1 MSGVRRLWYRYDR
14 TVWIRV
20 LGTVL
25 TTVAGFMIRP
35 FLSLYLFDKM
45 NGDLLITALII
56 GLQPAT
62 GLIAG
67 LYAGGLADRYGRKPV
82 MVAAAL
88 IEAISIFGFIWADSI
103 LAFALLTILNGLCGS
118 LFFPAASAQVADV
131 VPEEKRAEVFALL
144 HTALNVGAACGP
156 LIGVAIYKVNPGIAF
171 TICAC
176 AFLLNALLIMWQI
189 PETLPPEVRAKAL
202 EAKRNPAVKTPRLK
216 IREHKLLFYMTAATL
231 PVSLLYTQVESIFPQ
246 HLKTM
251 FSTDYLDV
259 FATLMTI
266 NGAMVVLCQIVIAR
280 FSEKFPI
287 QRVILIAYLLLAC
300 TAIGYAWSNAFL
312 LFVVAEILFTFGEMM
327 NGPQMQKAISV
338 MAPPELMGR
347 YFAVF
352 GANWGICGAVGPLIG
367 AFAFQHLGGNWWYTI
382 ISVLLVLAAIL
393 QSRNA
398 KRALTG
404 TKTAAVVQE
413 KKDLPALS

>member
-1 MSGVRRLWYRYDR
+1 MNRWQRLAARYDR

-56 GLQPAT
+56 GLQPLT

-88 IEAISIFGFIWADSI
+88 LEAISVFGYIWADSI
-103 LAFALLTILNGLCGS
+103 LSFALITILNGLCGS
-118 LFFPAASAQVADV
+118 LFFPAASAQVTDV

-156 LIGVAIYKVNPGIAF
+156 LLGVAIYKVNPAIAF
-171 TICAC
+171 AICGGAL
-176 AFLLNALLIMWQI
+176 LLNAVLILWKI
-189 PETLPPEVRAKAL
+189 PETLPADVRQRAL
-202 EAKRNPAVKTPRLK
+202 GAKRNPAAKAPRLK
-216 IREHKLLFYMTAATL
+216 VREHKLLFYMAGAAL

-251 FSTDYLDV
+251 FSTDYLTV

-266 NGAMVVLCQIVIAR
+266 NGVMVVLGQILVAR
-280 FSEKFPI
+280 FAEKFPI
-287 QRVILIAYLLLAC
+287 QRVILIAYLLLAG
-300 TAIGYAWSNAFL
+300 TAIGYAWSNSFL
-312 LFVVAEILFTFGEMM
+312 LLVAAEILFTLGEMM
-327 NGPQMQKAISV
+327 NGPQIQKAVSV
-338 MAPPELMGR
+338 MAPPEWIGR

-352 GANWGICGAVGPLIG
+352 GTNWAICGAIGPLIG
-367 AFAFQHLGGNWWYTI
+367 AYAFMHIGGHWWYTI
-382 ISVLLVLAAIL
+382 ISGLLVLAAIA
-393 QSRNA
+393 QSRNV

-404 TKTAAVVQE
+404 STPEPVVQE